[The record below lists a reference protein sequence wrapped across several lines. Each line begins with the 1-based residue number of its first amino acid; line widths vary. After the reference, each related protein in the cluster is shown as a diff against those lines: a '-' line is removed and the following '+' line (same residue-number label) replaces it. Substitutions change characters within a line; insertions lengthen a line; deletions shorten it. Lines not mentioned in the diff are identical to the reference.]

1 MKKSKEKKWKD
12 FEFEL
17 FGTKWKVTF
26 IGKVKEISTVYQL
39 GNCRAI
45 NGTIWVATQ
54 DNEGNPLEE
63 EAIRINMLHE
73 LTHSILNTGGY
84 NNSSNDEPLVEWIA
98 RCLNS
103 LLKQNIFD
111 YAK

>member
-1 MKKSKEKKWKD
+1 MKSKEKKWKD

-26 IGKVKEISTVYQL
+26 IGKVEETEEFYQS
-39 GNCRAI
+39 GNCCTI

-54 DNEGNPLEE
+54 DGEGNPLAES
-63 EAIRINMLHE
+63 AVRINLLHE
-73 LTHSILNTGGY
+73 LSHAIFNTGCY
-84 NNSSNDEPLVEWIA
+84 NDSSNNEPMIEWIA

-103 LLKQNIFD
+103 LIVQNIFD

>member
-17 FGTKWKVTF
+17 FGTKWKVIF
-26 IGKVKEISTVYQL
+26 IDKVKETEEMYL
-39 GNCRAI
+39 MGNCSYVS
-45 NGTIWVATQ
+45 GTIWVATQ
-54 DNEGNPLEE
+54 DNEGNPLKE
-63 EAIRINMLHE
+63 EAVRINMLHE
-73 LTHSILNTGGY
+73 LTHSILDTGGY

-103 LLKQNIFD
+103 LLKQNVFD

>member
-17 FGTKWKVTF
+17 FGTKWKVIF
-26 IGKVKEISTVYQL
+26 IDKVKETEEMYL
-39 GNCRAI
+39 MGNCSYVS
-45 NGTIWVATQ
+45 GTIWVATQ
-54 DNEGNPLEE
+54 DKDGIPLREE
-63 EAIRINMLHE
+63 TIRINLFHE
-73 LTHSILNTGGY
+73 LAHAILGTGQY
-84 NNSSNDEPLVEWIA
+84 NSCTNDEPLVEWIA

-103 LLKQNIFD
+103 LICQDVLK